1 MKNII
6 KELQYL
12 IYDYNP
18 QNYEIILNKLN
29 YIEEKYETMC
39 KYYGNIKGKNEALEF
54 ENRALKN
61 KIIELEERD

>member
-6 KELQYL
+6 KELQFL
-12 IYDYNP
+12 IYDYDP
-18 QNYEIILNKLN
+18 QNYEIILDKLN

>member
-18 QNYEIILNKLN
+18 QNYEIILDKLN

-39 KYYGNIKGKNEALEF
+39 KYYGNIKRKNEALEF

>member
-18 QNYEIILNKLN
+18 ENYEIILDKLN

>member
-6 KELQYL
+6 KELQFL

-18 QNYEIILNKLN
+18 QNYEIILDKLN

-39 KYYGNIKGKNEALEF
+39 KYYGNIKEKNEALEF

>member
-6 KELQYL
+6 KELQFL

-18 QNYEIILNKLN
+18 QNYEIILDKLN

-39 KYYGNIKGKNEALEF
+39 KYYGNIKGKNEALDF

>member
-18 QNYEIILNKLN
+18 QNYEIILDKLN

-54 ENRALKN
+54 ENRSLKN

>member
-18 QNYEIILNKLN
+18 QNYEIILDKLN
-29 YIEEKYETMC
+29 YIEEKYETIC

>member
-12 IYDYNP
+12 IYDYDP
-18 QNYEIILNKLN
+18 QNYEIILDKLN

>member
-18 QNYEIILNKLN
+18 QNYEIILDKLN

-54 ENRALKN
+54 ENRALK
-61 KIIELEERD
+61 K

>member
-18 QNYEIILNKLN
+18 QNYEIILDKLN
-29 YIEEKYETMC
+29 YIEEKYKTMC

>member
-6 KELQYL
+6 KELQFL
-12 IYDYNP
+12 ICDYNP
-18 QNYEIILNKLN
+18 QNYEIILDKLN

>member
-6 KELQYL
+6 KELQFL

-18 QNYEIILNKLN
+18 QNYEIILDKLN
-29 YIEEKYETMC
+29 YIEEKYETRC

>member
-6 KELQYL
+6 KELQFL

-18 QNYEIILNKLN
+18 QNYEIILEKLN

>member
-12 IYDYNP
+12 IYDYNS
-18 QNYEIILNKLN
+18 QNYEIILDKLN

>member
-6 KELQYL
+6 KELQLL

-18 QNYEIILNKLN
+18 QNYEIILDKLN

-39 KYYGNIKGKNEALEF
+39 KYYGNIKRKNEALEF

>member
-6 KELQYL
+6 KELQFL

-18 QNYEIILNKLN
+18 QNYEIILDKLD

>member
-6 KELQYL
+6 KELQFL

-18 QNYEIILNKLN
+18 QNYEIILDKLN

-39 KYYGNIKGKNEALEF
+39 KYYGNIKGKNEALQF

>member
-18 QNYEIILNKLN
+18 QNYEIILDKLN

-39 KYYGNIKGKNEALEF
+39 KYYGSIKGKNEALEF

>member
-1 MKNII
+1 MKNIN
-6 KELQYL
+6 KELQFL

-18 QNYEIILNKLN
+18 QNYEIILDKLN

>member
-6 KELQYL
+6 KELQFL

-18 QNYEIILNKLN
+18 QNYEIILDKLN

-39 KYYGNIKGKNEALEF
+39 KYYGNIKGKNEAFEF

>member
-6 KELQYL
+6 KELQFL

-18 QNYEIILNKLN
+18 QNYEIISDKLN